1 MKGIVGDDAGNHE
14 LQDGVH
20 RPSRPLLPAPWWRSG
35 PYSGIKPGSPPV
47 DSFLGLPAHFPR
59 LRMNLPKVLCNHA
72 PRPAQKAPV
81 AKSGWQMITFID
93 SEMLIQMDKKSLQQD
108 KQVKDVDQYS
118 TQEDKQRVNKHLEN
132 SSAG

>member
-20 RPSRPLLPAPWWRSG
+20 RPSCRSQPRGGVQAPTLGS
-35 PYSGIKPGSPPV
+35 SPGSPPV

-93 SEMLIQMDKKSLQQD
+93 SEMLIQMDKKSLQQI
-108 KQVKDVDQYS
+108 S
-118 TQEDKQRVNKHLEN
+118 R
-132 SSAG
+132 